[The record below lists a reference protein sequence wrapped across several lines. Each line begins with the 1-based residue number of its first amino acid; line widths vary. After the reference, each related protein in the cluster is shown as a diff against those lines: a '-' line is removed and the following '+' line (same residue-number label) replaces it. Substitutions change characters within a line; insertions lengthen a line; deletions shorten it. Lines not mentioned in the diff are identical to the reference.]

1 MKESLFAIF
10 IILSLTFTNLFSQ
23 SYLGKNRSL
32 QLSESDMK
40 ALNNGQANLQ
50 SLAGFFF
57 SKSFSD
63 IQKLM
68 KSKNL
73 YPDVEEG
80 NFYIDGKRVRM
91 DMNMMGQKA
100 SFIINLETKKAY
112 NIMYSQKMY
121 IEMNIDD
128 LKAMKEKMKE
138 QMSTQIESM
147 KGMMEN
153 LPPDA
158 KAAMQEMYGD
168 KEKSTEKVTATGKSK
183 TIHGFSCKEYL
194 IVSNEE
200 QEQVWVTSKYPAVKS
215 AFYEIANIMPGND
228 DESKKWKQTDG
239 WPVQRSHIKAKK
251 GYVEGSFQ
259 INETYS
265 MQEATHAPGT
275 FDPPKGFKK
284 RSMQEMM
291 MQGSPQMQ

>member
-1 MKESLFAIF
+1 MKKSLLVTLL
-10 IILSLTFTNLFSQ
+10 IISITVTNLFSQ

-40 ALNNGQANLQ
+40 VLYNGQGDLQNL
-50 SLAGFFF
+50 ADFFF
-57 SKSFSD
+57 NKSFSD
-63 IQKLM
+63 IQKLV

-73 YPDVEEG
+73 YPEVEES

-100 SFIINLETKKAY
+100 AFIINLDTKKAY

-121 IEMNIDD
+121 VEMNISE

-138 QMSTQIESM
+138 QMSAQMESM

-168 KEKSTEKVTATGKSK
+168 KETSSEKVIATGKSK
-183 TIHGFSCKEYL
+183 TVNGFSCKEYL
-194 IVSNEE
+194 IVSNDE
-200 QEQVWVTSKYPAVKS
+200 QEQVWVTSKYPAVKT
-215 AFYEIANIMPGND
+215 AFYEIANIMPGDD
-228 DESKKWKQTDG
+228 DESIKWEQTDG
-239 WPVQRSHIKAKK
+239 WPVQTSQIRAKK
-251 GYVEGSFQ
+251 GYVEGSFN
-259 INETYS
+259 ISETYS
-265 MQEATHAPGT
+265 IEKATHATGI

-291 MQGSPQMQ
+291 MPGSPQMQ